1 MKVASVC
8 ECANLILFII
18 IDSPL
23 LLKKVHIN
31 VFQRLNKYTWS
42 IGNCS
47 IGDSWRSFQFDSLY
61 SRNSYKS
68 GIGFS
73 TSLRFFF
80 NYLTLYKGW
89 PSPSFIFLLHMFC
102 QFLLYHRTS
111 GLGFIHRKNH
121 IWQIFWWCQ
130 WWFHAW
136 WTAPNLAVAQLLLIS
151 CLKPLCVPQE

>member
-1 MKVASVC
+1 MNICNRCDVKVASVC

-23 LLKKVHIN
+23 LLKKVHIS

-68 GIGFS
+68 DIGFS
-73 TSLRFFF
+73 TRLRFFF

-89 PSPSFIFLLHMFC
+89 PSPSFIFYYTCSANFFFTTEQVALGLFTGRTTFDRFSDGVSAGCMFDGQHQTLLWPSSF
-102 QFLLYHRTS
+102 
-111 GLGFIHRKNH
+111 
-121 IWQIFWWCQ
+121 
-130 WWFHAW
+130 
-136 WTAPNLAVAQLLLIS
+136 
-151 CLKPLCVPQE
+151 